1 MQIKSVGVIGA
12 GTMGNGIA
20 QVFAATGFQ
29 VVLQDL
35 AEEALQRGVATVTKS
50 LDRLLKKEKISEQ
63 QKADTLANIRV
74 VTDMNELADVDLV
87 VEAAVEDRD
96 IKSDIFRKLD
106 QICKPEAIL
115 ASNTSSISLTHIA
128 SVTGRSDKVIGMH
141 FMNPV
146 PMMKLVEIVR
156 ALQTSDEV
164 SKQIEEVSKTIGK
177 IPVVVNDSPG
187 FVANRILLPMI
198 NEAIYTLN
206 EGIADAAAI
215 DQVMQL
221 GAAHPMGPL
230 ALADLIGLDV
240 CLSVMEVLHG
250 GLGDTKYRPCPLLR
264 RVVEAGYLGRK
275 TGKGFYDY

>member
-1 MQIKSVGVIGA
+1 MKIKSVGVIGA

-264 RVVEAGYLGRK
+264 RMVEAGYLGRK

>member
-63 QKADTLANIRV
+63 QRTDTLANIRT

-87 VEAAVEDRD
+87 VEAAIEDRD

-106 QICKPEAIL
+106 QICKPETIL

-164 SKQIEEVSKTIGK
+164 SEQIEEISKTIGK

-264 RVVEAGYLGRK
+264 RMVEAGYLGRK